1 LSEENNPTPEK
12 PKSMGIFR
20 RMAARNVDY
29 STDIRVSILAQTP
42 RKAGIILWLV
52 AGLLII
58 AIFWAAVSEID
69 EVTRGDGKVI
79 PSSQI
84 QVIQNLEGG
93 ILSEMLVSVG
103 NMVKKDQLLLRI
115 DQTRF
120 SSSFQEN
127 HQKYLYYKLKAAR
140 LQAEADDVQFQVPED
155 VAKESVEAAVRE
167 QELFASRRKK
177 LESTLA
183 ILQEQIVQR
192 SQELKELKVKQV
204 ELKRT
209 YSLIKRE
216 LAMTAPL
223 VSQGAVSEVEV
234 LRLERQASEMLG
246 QLEAIDLAIPGGK
259 SKLDETKIAL
269 QEEKLVFHNTAKG
282 ELNDVLAKLEEFS
295 ASSVA
300 LEDRLNRTL
309 VRSPVHGT
317 INQILVNTLGGVIQP
332 GMDLL
337 EIVPLEDTLLIE
349 AKIKPADIAFLR
361 PEQEA
366 IVKFT
371 AYDFTIYGGIK
382 AQLEHISADSIT
394 DEQDNSYYLVR
405 LRTQKNYLGTESD
418 SLPIIPGMIVSVDI
432 LTGKKTILSYL
443 LKPVLRAK
451 HTALRER

>member
-1 LSEENNPTPEK
+1 MSEENNPIPEK
-12 PKSMGIFR
+12 PKPTDIFR
-20 RMAARNVDY
+20 RMATRDVDY
-29 STDIRVSILAQTP
+29 STDIRASILAQTP

-52 AGLLII
+52 AGLFII

-84 QVIQNLEGG
+84 QVVQNLEGG
-93 ILSEMLVSVG
+93 ILSEILVGVG
-103 NMVKKDQLLLRI
+103 NMVKKGQLLLKI

-127 HQKYLYYKLKAAR
+127 RQKHLYFKAKAAR
-140 LQAEADDVQFQVPED
+140 LQAEADDVPFQPPDEVSKED
-155 VAKESVEAAVRE
+155 IEVAVRE
-167 QELFASRRKK
+167 QELFSSRKK
-177 LESTLA
+177 ERESTLA
-183 ILQEQIVQR
+183 ILQEQIIQR
-192 SQELKELKVKQV
+192 NQDLKELKAKQE

-209 YSLIKRE
+209 YSLIKKE

-246 QLEAIDLAIPGGK
+246 QLEGIDLAIPKSK
-259 SKLDETKIAL
+259 SKLDETKMAL
-269 QEEKLVFHNTAKG
+269 QGEKLAFHNKAKA

-300 LEDRLNRTL
+300 LADRLKRTL
-309 VRSPVHGT
+309 VLSPVYGT
-317 INQILVNTLGGVIQP
+317 INQILVSTIGGVIQP
-332 GMDLL
+332 GMDLI

-349 AKIKPADIAFLR
+349 ARIKPADIAFLR
-361 PEQEA
+361 PDQEA
-366 IVKFT
+366 MVKFT

-382 AQLEHISADSIT
+382 ARLEHISADSIT

-405 LRTQKNYLGTESD
+405 LRTQKNYLGTESNP
-418 SLPIIPGMIVSVDI
+418 LPIIPGMIVSVDI

-451 HTALRER
+451 HTAMRER